1 MTRHLLVGES
11 GMGDNLAMPT
21 EPQQR
26 AWIAQWSAARIALRA
41 QRAREL
47 CAMTDRAAVAAAEAL
62 LSTGFLAGVPD
73 SRRTY
78 SGLVRQQAL
87 LHRRAE
93 P

>member
-1 MTRHLLVGES
+1 
-11 GMGDNLAMPT
+11 MGDNLAMPT